1 MRLIRFIQKINWKIY
16 LMELIIV
23 ILGITIAYQLNI
35 IYEDRVNHKLELSA
49 LENLKKE
56 NEINLKEF
64 ESLEKY
70 RDRITDRTRKLGRL
84 LKNPPLVKD
93 SVEQHLFYLIQTS
106 TPDLQHE
113 ASNFYLNSNYSNR
126 YLVVKNEVLTLKT
139 YLQEF
144 MEMSNGYKQKKS
156 SDFMRFLRDAVDFD
170 RKKVVNLKKIGSLEF
185 KNIIWNQGS
194 DEVELNR
201 LYEQAFDQLKMVQ
214 FKVDSILKEAQ

>member
-16 LMELIIV
+16 LMELVIV

-35 IYEDRVNHKLELSA
+35 VYEDRVNHKLELSA

-56 NEINLKEF
+56 NEINLEEF
-64 ESLEKY
+64 ESLELY
-70 RDRITDRTRKLGRL
+70 RERITDRTVKLGKL

-93 SVEQHLFYLIQTS
+93 SVENYLFSMVQTS

-139 YLQEF
+139 FLQEF
-144 MEMSNGYKQKKS
+144 TEMSNGYKEKKS
-156 SDFMRFLRDAVDFD
+156 DVFMHYLRDAVDFD
-170 RKKVVNLKKIGSLEF
+170 QKVVVNLNKIASLEF

-194 DEVELNR
+194 DEFELNR
-201 LYEQAFDQLKMVQ
+201 LYNQAFDQLKMVQ
-214 FKVDSILKEAQ
+214 FKVDSILNQAQ

>member
-16 LMELIIV
+16 LMELVIV

-35 IYEDRVNHKLELSA
+35 VYEDRVNHKLELSA

-56 NEINLKEF
+56 NEINLEEF
-64 ESLEKY
+64 ESLELY
-70 RDRITDRTRKLGRL
+70 RERITDRTVKLGKL

-93 SVEQHLFYLIQTS
+93 SVENYLFSLVQTS

-113 ASNFYLNSNYSNR
+113 ASNFYLSSNYSNR

-144 MEMSNGYKQKKS
+144 TEMSNGYKEKKS
-156 SDFMRFLRDAVDFD
+156 DVFMHYLRDAVDFD
-170 RKKVVNLKKIGSLEF
+170 QKKVVNLKKIASLEF

-194 DEVELNR
+194 DEYELNR
-201 LYEQAFDQLKMVQ
+201 LYNQAFDQLKMVQ
-214 FKVDSILKEAQ
+214 FKVDSILNQAQ